1 MKDIRFVFIDRE
13 NTLRL
18 YAEIHTRILEYFCF
32 PQHLAIFNEQPHR
45 LILRREHPAIHQEDQ
60 LRILLKDITEVAV
73 AIPLRILPEHPDLG
87 EAEGLGLGGLKKD
100 E

>member
-1 MKDIRFVFIDRE
+1 MQDIRFVFIDRK
-13 NTLRL
+13 NALPL

-73 AIPLRILPEHPDLG
+73 PVPFGILPEHPDL
-87 EAEGLGLGGLKKD
+87 EEMEGLGLGA
-100 E
+100 